1 MQHIMAAKQL
11 KAVAVDTEQAV
22 LLHLAQL
29 VGQRTAVDIQII
41 RKLLAVKRDGEAAA
55 AAARRL
61 K

>member
-1 MQHIMAAKQL
+1 MQHIMAAKQF
-11 KAVAVDTEQAV
+11 KAVAVNTEQAV

-41 RKLLAVKRDGEAAA
+41 RKLLTVKRDGEAAA